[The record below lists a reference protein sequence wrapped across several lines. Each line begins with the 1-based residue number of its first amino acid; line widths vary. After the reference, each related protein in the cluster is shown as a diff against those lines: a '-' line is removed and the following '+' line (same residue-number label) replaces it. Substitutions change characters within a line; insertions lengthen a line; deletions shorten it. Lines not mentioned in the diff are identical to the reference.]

1 MYYIAEIPLCTV
13 ADSAKVSVWVRCK
26 VHSVVLYKGIRE
38 RSTTYTPTVIF
49 NPFAIV
55 CWSTISSTLFQSVI
69 AFLEKKGFLTWSFLA
84 VGISKLLRLSR
95 DCLVI
100 RCFFL
105 FNCLQEQ
112 DHQMILKRVVAGT
125 RFLV

>member
-1 MYYIAEIPLCTV
+1 
-13 ADSAKVSVWVRCK
+13 
-26 VHSVVLYKGIRE
+26 
-38 RSTTYTPTVIF
+38 
-49 NPFAIV
+49 
-55 CWSTISSTLFQSVI
+55 
-69 AFLEKKGFLTWSFLA
+69 
-84 VGISKLLRLSR
+84 LRLSR